1 MLKLIEAIWAGKVQT
16 QELNTLGA
24 ERWRGEMAYDRKKCS
39 DCNKC
44 VEQCPV
50 GALRFNAKG
59 KLSIDYNRCLFCGQ
73 CVEACSEQA
82 LAHSNQEALPVLAA
96 EYGRDIGRVIHAQWG
111 RSLHI
116 RHLDAGS
123 CNACDFELG
132 ALSNPLYDLHRFGLA
147 FVASPRHADLL
158 MVVTRN
164 LEQAVQLTYA
174 AMPEPK
180 LVMAVGA
187 CAAGGAT
194 FGQTYA
200 TIGAVSKLL
209 PVDIAV
215 PGCPPRPSALLVAL
229 VAAADL
235 YRDKVRH
242 KL

>member
-1 MLKLIEAIWAGKVQT
+1 
-16 QELNTLGA
+16 
-24 ERWRGEMAYDRKKCS
+24 
-39 DCNKC
+39 
-44 VEQCPV
+44 
-50 GALRFNAKG
+50 
-59 KLSIDYNRCLFCGQ
+59 
-73 CVEACSEQA
+73 
-82 LAHSNQEALPVLAA
+82 
-96 EYGRDIGRVIHAQWG
+96 
-111 RSLHI
+111 
-116 RHLDAGS
+116 
-123 CNACDFELG
+123 
-132 ALSNPLYDLHRFGLA
+132 
-147 FVASPRHADLL
+147 
-158 MVVTRN
+158 RN